1 MNLVLRPPGPGD
13 EAVCITAQREFEGEA
28 ASPDDAFPFLLFWTP
43 DVAWADYLRLLD
55 GLSDGS
61 AVPEGLV
68 HSAFLLAINAEDAED
83 AEDDGSLVGR
93 VSLRFTLNER
103 LAAESGHVGYGVR
116 PRYRRRGYAT
126 AILREG
132 LSLLRAEG
140 VGPVLVVCDDDNTGS
155 AGVIERGG
163 GVLESVVRRDDG
175 GPPFRRY
182 WIG

>member
-1 MNLVLRPPGPGD
+1 MNLVLRPPEPRD
-13 EAVCITAQREFEGEA
+13 EAACIAAQREFEAEA

-55 GLSDGS
+55 GLREGS

-68 HSAFLLAINAEDAED
+68 HSAFLLAVDAED
-83 AEDDGSLVGR
+83 IVGR
-93 VSLRFTLNER
+93 VSLRFTLNEQ
-103 LAAESGHVGYGVR
+103 LAAESGHIGYGVR

-140 VGPVLVVCDDDNTGS
+140 VGSVLVACDDDNTAS
-155 AGVIERGG
+155 AAVIERCG